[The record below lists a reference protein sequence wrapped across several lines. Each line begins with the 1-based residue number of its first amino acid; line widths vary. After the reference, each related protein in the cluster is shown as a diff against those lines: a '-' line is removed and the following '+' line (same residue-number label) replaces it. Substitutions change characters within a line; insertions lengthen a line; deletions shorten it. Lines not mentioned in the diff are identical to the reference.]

1 MGDLGYDYSGCQVVV
16 TGGTRGIG
24 LAVARAFAEYGAKVI
39 VTGTSMAASTYA
51 MALTGTSSR
60 HDLYYRQLELSD
72 PDRIRDFADA
82 LTQVDVLINSAG
94 CRLPGSVVGGEREFV
109 TQAVQLGLA
118 GPAQLVN
125 KLRHKLAVSKI
136 SGGGSVI
143 DLQPAQAW
151 QRLIQPSGTDAELS
165 AASVAVGLRRHAD
178 RLAVHRIRYNSVVA
192 AVPHEAHEAAVQT
205 EIAAVTLFLASRGAA
220 GLTGQMLA
228 VRAGLSAY

>member
-51 MALTGTSSR
+51 MALTGPSSR

-125 KLRHKLAVSKI
+125 KLLPAFSGVSKTI
-136 SGGGSVI
+136 SMDCFSGRS
-143 DLQPAQAW
+143 LLPF
-151 QRLIQPSGTDAELS
+151 LI
-165 AASVAVGLRRHAD
+165 
-178 RLAVHRIRYNSVVA
+178 
-192 AVPHEAHEAAVQT
+192 
-205 EIAAVTLFLASRGAA
+205 
-220 GLTGQMLA
+220 
-228 VRAGLSAY
+228 